1 MCHVAAQVIHCMGCH
16 HDGSPTTRL
25 TKASCQYLESGY
37 LPSGT
42 PCTALASAFW
52 KRTGAPNCADLFIS
66 TCRCA
71 VLQCGLQVYRRPQL
85 CCQAELTLSWQM
97 GHRPV
102 SVAKAA
108 DAFVHKR
115 NIHSMQQEVPWR
127 VHQFS
132 ESSSAK
138 VPALNIM
145 GPSAGHATGYP
156 SDCCLV

>member
-1 MCHVAAQVIHCMGCH
+1 MHSTGQCFLEENWGTKLRRPLHLHLQVCSPAVWVA
-16 HDGSPTTRL
+16 
-25 TKASCQYLESGY
+25 
-37 LPSGT
+37 
-42 PCTALASAFW
+42 
-52 KRTGAPNCADLFIS
+52 
-66 TCRCA
+66 
-71 VLQCGLQVYRRPQL
+71 VYRRPQL